1 MQYDVR
7 FLKKYF
13 IYIGTCYESFRDHDQ
28 CKAFETLKSLFKNNM
43 RLIRL
48 KFILITYTNLDV
60 ILTNKLFY
68 DMFFFLL
75 NECFRPLQSAERN
88 KGLYTRCHSRSP
100 VLVIYRIR
108 KKLATS

>member
-60 ILTNKLFY
+60 ILSNKLFY
-68 DMFFFLL
+68 DMFFFYWMNAFDRCKLL
-75 NECFRPLQSAERN
+75 NEIKAYIHAAILVV
-88 KGLYTRCHSRSP
+88 RC
-100 VLVIYRIR
+100 
-108 KKLATS
+108 